1 MSDGIDVPVVG
12 DAVAH
17 AVAPAPVARRT
28 RAAGAIGAAAG
39 VALAAVFAWAGD
51 RAPAA
56 APGGAGAVAR
66 PAPTPAAAWQPLVDL
81 LVASAV
87 DGDALVVV
95 EDGTGIGALARGGD
109 VARTVADAVAAAPG
123 GPRLAFADTLPR
135 TAAAAANRLARPLA
149 ARRAWVAWPA
159 ALAAASPPDDDPVRA
174 WLDAHGQQVV
184 AVDVGGRGDSSD
196 AGRAGDAGDADG
208 AGAARGARGAAWTV
222 GAWQH
227 PPSLDGGDYP
237 PVVVPEALGALELVG
252 WSIAPRPLRAGRAG
266 RIRAAWRVGRD
277 GAADVRIV
285 FRLVDAAGR
294 TAAAFGDPP
303 ALRLA
308 PPSSWPAAD
317 ITVIDHDFTVPPD
330 VPAGAYDVV
339 VEVGGAQ
346 GVARVI
352 GAVAV
357 AAPGAAR
364 PDGE

>member
-1 MSDGIDVPVVG
+1 MSDGVDVPVVG
-12 DAVAH
+12 DAVGRAS
-17 AVAPAPVARRT
+17 APAPVARRT
-28 RAAGAIGAAAG
+28 RAAGALGAAAG
-39 VALAAVFAWAGD
+39 VALAAVFTWAGD

-56 APGGAGAVAR
+56 APGGAGAVMRPAPA

-81 LVASAV
+81 LLAGAV
-87 DGDALVVV
+87 DGDALIVV
-95 EDGTGIGALARGGD
+95 EGGARIGVAGRGGD

-149 ARRAWVAWPA
+149 ARRVWVAWPA
-159 ALAAASPPDDDPVRA
+159 ALAAASPPGDDPVRA
-174 WLDAHGQQVV
+174 WLDANGQQVV
-184 AVDVGGRGDSSD
+184 AVDVGG
-196 AGRAGDAGDADG
+196 DG
-208 AGAARGARGAAWTV
+208 GSAWTV

-237 PVVVPEALGALELVG
+237 PVVVPEPLGALELVG
-252 WSIAPRPLRAGRAG
+252 WSIAPLPLVAGRAG

-277 GAADVRIV
+277 GAPDLRIA

-303 ALRLA
+303 ALRLS

-317 ITVIDHDFTVPPD
+317 ITVVDHDFTVPPD

-339 VEVGGAQ
+339 VEVGGAR

-364 PDGE
+364 PDGD